1 MIKPILSKTKSA
13 IISGA
18 TAALLFLKKVFK
30 AGGGKAASSG
40 NLSKIGG
47 LVDNTSI
54 LRKLKIQ
61 TRLLASF
68 ILVLFIVL
76 VVTGVFSYSS
86 SIKTIDNK
94 VEGYSKQVA
103 GQTSVILAK
112 EVSRMESYILDIGTS
127 LTVQD
132 VIAADPVDDFEKLQQ
147 SRDVTAMLVN
157 KFASV
162 KDIAYA
168 AILRGDDYMTSELY
182 SVGELKVDITPLS
195 KKDLNDLSWGLIDVV
210 NAGKEKTMLGFQRN
224 MKHMATGRV
233 AAKIVIIPHENY
245 LSGAFSKLDIGKDK
259 KTGKEFPIFIVDS
272 KGNIVSSRDSDE
284 YPVNKVNDVSKAVGE
299 KIHGIVSQQATD
311 KVKFDV
317 RKTGNTKMDINKK
330 SYLLSYSQIAENKDW
345 YLVTMVDYE
354 FLNSEANSLRTNII
368 IIGFVCIVFSIL
380 LCFIIARSVATP
392 LNRLVLTMKKA
403 KEGDLTSHISD
414 DGRDEIGDV
423 CNNFNDML
431 SNINSL
437 ISQVRGTSANVV
449 AAASKITSS
458 SEATYTASEQVS
470 VTVEQIA
477 RGATDQANEINE
489 SVGHMDKLSEGITFV
504 GDDVS
509 KVIKIAN
516 QINNLNENASKTI
529 SALNIKSNQV
539 SETTSRVSENITDL
553 SNSMKEIQKILKIM
567 IGISEQTNLLSL
579 NASIEA
585 ARAGEAGRGFAVVAN
600 EVKKLAEQSKEFTSS
615 ISTILSSI
623 SKKTSDT
630 VQEVMNSNAVVNEQI
645 LAVSDT
651 ENMFTTVFKAM
662 EEVITNIERTEKSVD
677 NIMKSK
683 DRVLESMENISAVA
697 EESAATTQEISAS
710 TEEQMASAEELAKH
724 AADLNELAAALN
736 RELDRF
742 KTE

>member
-1 MIKPILSKTKSA
+1 MIKPIILKTKSF
-13 IISGA
+13 ITSGA
-18 TAALLFLKKVFK
+18 SAALLFIKKVFK
-30 AGGGKAASSG
+30 SGGNKSASNGK
-40 NLSKIGG
+40 LSKIGG

-54 LRKLKIQ
+54 LRNLKIQ
-61 TRLLASF
+61 TRLIASF
-68 ILVLFIVL
+68 ILVLVVVL
-76 VVTGVFSYSS
+76 LVTGVFSYSS

-94 VEGYSKQVA
+94 VEGYSKLVT

-112 EVSRMESYILDIGTS
+112 EVSRMEGYILDIGTS

-132 VIAADPVDDFEKLQQ
+132 VIAAEPTDDFEKLQQ

-157 KFASV
+157 KFATV

-168 AILRGDDYMTSELY
+168 AILRGDDFMTSEIY
-182 SVGELKVDITPLS
+182 SVGDLKVDITPLS
-195 KKDLNDLSWGLIDVV
+195 KKDLNEITWSMIDVV
-210 NAGKEKTMLGFQRN
+210 NSGKDKTMLGFQRN
-224 MKHMATGRV
+224 MKHMATGKV

-245 LSGAFSKLDIGKDK
+245 LSGAFSKLDIGKDS

-272 KGNIVSSRDSDE
+272 KGNIISSRDTEE
-284 YPVNKVNDVSKAVGE
+284 YPLNAANDVSKVVGE
-299 KIHGIVSQQATD
+299 KVHSIVVQKQTD
-311 KVKFDV
+311 KVKFEE
-317 RKTGNTKMDINKK
+317 RKTGNTKIDINSK
-330 SYLLSYSQIAENKDW
+330 SFLLSYSQIAENKDW

-368 IIGFVCIVFSIL
+368 IIGFVCIVFAIL
-380 LCFIIARSVATP
+380 LCFIISRSVANP
-392 LNRLVLTMKKA
+392 LNRLVLIMKKA
-403 KEGDLTSHISD
+403 KEGDLTSQVND
-414 DGRDEIGDV
+414 YGRDEIGEV

-437 ISQVRGTSANVV
+437 ISQVRRTSANVV

-458 SEATYTASEQVS
+458 SEAAYTASEQVS

-477 RGATDQANEINE
+477 KGATDQANEINE
-489 SVGHMDKLSEGITFV
+489 SVGHMDKLSEGITLV

-509 KVIKIAN
+509 QVIKIAN
-516 QINNLNENASKTI
+516 QINNLNEDAAKTI
-529 SALNIKSNQV
+529 NALNIKSNQV

-615 ISTILSSI
+615 ISAILSSI
-623 SKKTSDT
+623 GKKTNET
-630 VQEVMNSNAVVNEQI
+630 VQEVMNSNVVVSEQI
-645 LAVSDT
+645 IAVGET
-651 ENMFTTVFKAM
+651 EKMFTTVFKAM
-662 EEVITNIERTEKSVD
+662 EEVIANIERTEKSVD

-683 DRVLESMENISAVA
+683 DKVLESMENISAVA

-710 TEEQMASAEELAKH
+710 TEQQMASAEELAKH
-724 AADLNELAAALN
+724 ATDLNELSSALN
-736 RELDRF
+736 LELDRF